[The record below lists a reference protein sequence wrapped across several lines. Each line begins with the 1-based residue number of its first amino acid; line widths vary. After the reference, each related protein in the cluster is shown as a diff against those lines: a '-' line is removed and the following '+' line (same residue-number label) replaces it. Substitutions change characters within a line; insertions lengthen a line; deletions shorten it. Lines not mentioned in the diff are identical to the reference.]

1 MTSANRQERALVV
14 EPDDSVRQVL
24 LDILTGSGFDATAVD
39 RGGLALSSIGTVQP
53 TLILLADQLPDM
65 DGFDVL
71 DGIRRQP
78 GFRDLPVV
86 MIVDTGN
93 TSAIDRAFDAGA
105 TDFVVRP
112 VDQSH
117 FANRLRYIMR
127 TGAIIHGL
135 RESEAKTSALMQAM
149 PEQVLMIDRG
159 TQTLRRVPG
168 TGKFK
173 RPGSDDVSF
182 ERVPH
187 DLAAKWFDQAEH
199 VLQTG
204 KIERGEF
211 STKGTV
217 DQHYFETR
225 IVPFTEDRA
234 LIFVQDISNQKKAT
248 AEVFRLAYYDT
259 LTGLPNRQSFLT
271 QLSEGIRQAEK
282 NGSMLSVLHLDLDNF
297 KRINDA
303 LGHSVGDELL
313 KVISGRIEK
322 CIRADDFVARNRG
335 SHGQLHLA
343 RLGGDEFSILLTD
356 VKSPE
361 EAEKVAARIT
371 DAISKPIIRDGGEF
385 VITSS
390 IGIANFPDDGIDID
404 TLVKNADV
412 AMYHAKDAGR
422 NGCTQFSGTM
432 SIRSLEHMELEHSLR
447 RAILD
452 DELELHYQPKFSLT
466 TGAIT
471 GVEALLRWTHP
482 DRGPISPAKFVP
494 IAEKAGLILEL
505 GDWVLHAACRQI
517 LAWRDTQFSEIAIA
531 INVSGK
537 QFSHCD
543 MYGTIIKAMR
553 EYKIDPASIDI
564 ELTENEL
571 MRDADGTIGTLAK
584 LKKAGLS
591 LIVDDF
597 GTGYSSLS
605 YLNKFPIDA
614 LKIDRGFVTELS
626 GTGENHSICA
636 AIVALAHSL
645 DLKVIAEGVETA
657 EQHALLKNLRCDE
670 VQGFYFCRPKSAEE
684 VSAFME
690 QHFARMLA
698 GRQGD
703 ARQDIA

>member
-1 MTSANRQERALVV
+1 MASSRTGERALVA
-14 EPDDSVRQVL
+14 EPDEVVRRSLTDVLAENGFTSNGVDSGEAVL
-24 LDILTGSGFDATAVD
+24 PSLATF
-39 RGGLALSSIGTVQP
+39 RP
-53 TLILLADQLPDM
+53 TLILLSAHLPDM
-65 DGFDVL
+65 DGYSL
-71 DGIRRQP
+71 IEQIRQQRAHCTTP
-78 GFRDLPVV
+78 IV
-86 MIVDTGN
+86 MIVEPDDTA
-93 TSAIDRAFDAGA
+93 SIDHAFNAGA

-112 VDQSH
+112 VDAQQ
-117 FANRLRYIMR
+117 FAKRLRYVMR
-127 TGAIIHGL
+127 SGRVVRKL
-135 RESEAKTSALMQAM
+135 RDSEAKNFALMQAM

-173 RPGSDDVSF
+173 TPGSGDVSF
-182 ERVPH
+182 ERVPQ

-204 KIERGEF
+204 KIERDEF
-211 STKGTV
+211 STKSDA

-225 IVPFTEDRA
+225 MVPFTEDRA

-248 AEVFRLAYYDT
+248 AEVYRLAYYDT

-271 QLSEGIRQAEK
+271 QLSEGIRLAEQ
-282 NGSMLSVLHLDLDNF
+282 NGTMLSVLHLDLDNF

-303 LGHSVGDELL
+303 LGHSIGDELL
-313 KVISGRIEK
+313 KIISERIEK
-322 CIRADDFVARNRG
+322 CTRADDYVARG
-335 SHGQLHLA
+335 PHAPSQLHLA

-356 VKSPE
+356 VNSPE

-371 DAISKPIIRDGGEF
+371 ESISKPIIREGSEF

-390 IGIANFPDDGIDID
+390 IGIANYPDDGIDID

-432 SIRSLEHMELEHSLR
+432 SVRSLEHMELEHSLR
-447 RAILD
+447 RAILND
-452 DELELHYQPKFSLT
+452 DLDLHYQPKFSLA

-482 DRGPISPAKFVP
+482 ERGPISPAKFVP

-517 LAWRDTQFSEIAIA
+517 SDWRDTQFARIAIA

-537 QFSHCD
+537 QFAHCD
-543 MYGTIIKAMR
+543 MYRTIVKAIH
-553 EYKIDPASIDI
+553 EYKIHPGSIDI
-564 ELTENEL
+564 ELTESEL

-626 GTGENHSICA
+626 ATGENHSICA

-645 DLKVIAEGVETA
+645 DLKVIAEGVETE
-657 EQHALLKNLRCDE
+657 EQYALLRNLRCDE
-670 VQGFYFCRPKSAEE
+670 VQGYYFCRPKNAEE
-684 VSAFME
+684 VANFMSRHIE
-690 QHFARMLA
+690 RTVVSKGNAK
-698 GRQGD
+698 
-703 ARQDIA
+703 RQDIA